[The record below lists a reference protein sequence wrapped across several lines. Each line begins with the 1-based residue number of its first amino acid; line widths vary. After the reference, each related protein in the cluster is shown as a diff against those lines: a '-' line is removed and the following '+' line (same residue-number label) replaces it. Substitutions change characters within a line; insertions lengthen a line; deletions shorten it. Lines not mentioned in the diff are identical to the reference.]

1 MLKITFFGS
10 KEMDIFTET
19 ERKLAINKSNA
30 FCELNSNQLPNKTEL
45 FGDVF
50 NKMDA
55 AIHKTKSELPR
66 CQNFPSI
73 TQGALNNCHGDWYE
87 WFLAITAINIH
98 LSQKTKYLALL
109 LPNVSTFDVAE
120 LYGSEILTIVNDL
133 KHKVKGT
140 SSVEFIT
147 SNPDFVIIDTTNVD
161 TTNLTLNFNTPIS
174 VVDPTL
180 IQKIQGLYTHFIG
193 KCALD
198 DIVGYLSVKTSL
210 RPDRRLQIA
219 HEGSLMKALYAH
231 IQTRQ
236 WILKPNG
243 LKYYAASKSVS
254 SADRAALK
262 TIATHSLITVNTAP
276 QPAVDEVYE
285 IDSLKSAEAA
295 LLSIL
300 NS

>member
-1 MLKITFFGS
+1 M
-10 KEMDIFTET
+10 EIFTEKMGN
-19 ERKLAINKSNA
+19 KLEIVKLNA

-45 FGDVF
+45 FEDVF

-55 AIHKTKSELPR
+55 DIHATKSQLPR
-66 CQNFPSI
+66 YHNFSSI

-87 WFLAITAINIH
+87 WFLAIAAINIH
-98 LSQKTKYLALL
+98 VTQKTRYLALL
-109 LPNVSTFDVAE
+109 LPNVSQFDVTK
-120 LYGSEILTIVNDL
+120 LYGSEILTLINDL
-133 KHKVKGT
+133 KCKVRDT
-140 SSVEFIT
+140 VDVEFIS
-147 SNPDFVIIDTTNVD
+147 SNPDFVIVD
-161 TTNLTLNFNTPIS
+161 TTQCAVNFNTPIS
-174 VVDPTL
+174 QLNPPL
-180 IQKIQGLYTHFIG
+180 IKQIQELYRGFIG

-198 DIVGYLSVKTSL
+198 DIVGYLSVKASL

-236 WILKPNG
+236 WILEPNG

-254 SADRAALK
+254 DADRAALK

-276 QPAVDEVYE
+276 QSAVDEVYE

-295 LLSIL
+295 LLSML